1 LSESRMREIRP
12 SGSMSGMW
20 KRSHGYTAKAPPDER
35 GGNRYVQPKATAPH
49 LDSTKLGSVRARTAR
64 PFYPQERTF
73 VSLPRHVRL
82 VPEADKL
89 RVAPVKFDAH
99 FLVLLSQW
107 KFSNEVLLLQRNL
120 VKSYPILRHQIEK
133 FARGTF

>member
-1 LSESRMREIRP
+1 LSTQVQGGGCP
-12 SGSMSGMW
+12 SW
-20 KRSHGYTAKAPPDER
+20 VNRVTLTLRQSHLRDG
-35 GGNRYVQPKATAPH
+35 
-49 LDSTKLGSVRARTAR
+49 
-64 PFYPQERTF
+64 
-73 VSLPRHVRL
+73 RHVSK